1 MYFLVRLKITV
12 SCPAYHGGDLEEGW
26 RQQAVYAELHLQSS
40 QGRKGFM

>member
-1 MYFLVRLKITV
+1 MYFLVGLKITV